1 MVSWLMGGNGW
12 TFDASHG
19 SSGDALD
26 ALDYL
31 HQRCTADDVRYSGR
45 VTVQLWGKQQQRIIC
60 NESTEIIRMSSSAFD
75 GLIGKGIW
83 HKP

>member
-1 MVSWLMGGNGW
+1 
-12 TFDASHG
+12 
-19 SSGDALD
+19 
-26 ALDYL
+26 
-31 HQRCTADDVRYSGR
+31 
-45 VTVQLWGKQQQRIIC
+45 VTVPLWGKQQQRITC